1 MTTPDMVL
9 LIGPKNRST
18 WSLRAWILFSHY
30 GIPFAED
37 HIDYNTPEGKKRL
50 NETSPSGWVPVLWHN
65 GFPVW
70 DTLGIAEY
78 LADIFPEYQMWPSDV
93 HARAGAR
100 CICAEMHSGFAA
112 LRNGMPMLFAEDG
125 KHVTLSDDCKAN
137 IARIIEIWTDFRD
150 VFGEGGPF
158 LFGKFSI
165 ADAFFAPVVSRFR
178 TYGVELDGPAADYA
192 AMMWELP
199 SMQQWF
205 KGAQAELLEAEK

>member
-37 HIDYNTPEGKKRL
+37 HVDYRIPAGKKQL
-50 NETSPSGWVPVLWHN
+50 NETSPSGWVPVLFHK
-65 GFPVW
+65 GEPVW

-78 LADIFPEYQMWPSDV
+78 LAETFPEYEMWPADKR
-93 HARAGAR
+93 ARAVAR
-100 CICAEMHSGFAA
+100 SVTAEMHSGFAA
-112 LRNGMPMLFAEDG
+112 LRSEMEMLFAEEG
-125 KHVTLSDDCKAN
+125 KHVTPSDACNQN
-137 IARIIEIWTDFRD
+137 ILRIQSIWNDARET
-150 VFGEGGPF
+150 FGQGGRY

-165 ADAFFAPVVSRFR
+165 ADAFYAPVVSRFR
-178 TYGVELDGPAADYA
+178 TYGVKLDGPAADYA

-205 KGAQAELLEAEK
+205 KGAQAELLEAES

>member
-37 HIDYNTPEGKKRL
+37 HVDYNTPEGKQRL
-50 NETSPSGWVPVLWHN
+50 NEVSPSGWVPVLWHK
-65 GFPVW
+65 GEPVW

-78 LADIFPEYQMWPSDV
+78 LAETFPEYEMWPADKR
-93 HARAGAR
+93 ARAVAR
-100 CICAEMHSGFAA
+100 SIVAEMHSGFGD
-112 LRNGMPMLFAEDG
+112 LRNELPMMFAQEG
-125 KHVTLSDDCKAN
+125 LSATPSEGCTFN
-137 IARIIEIWTDFRD
+137 IMRIQSIWEETRETY
-150 VFGEGGPF
+150 GQGGRF
-158 LFGKFSI
+158 LFGAFSI
-165 ADAFFAPVVSRFR
+165 ADAFYAPVVSRFR
-178 TYGVELDGPAADYA
+178 TYGVKLDGPAADYA